1 MRYNVV
7 PTSATSA
14 SLLIQIFPRSL
25 DKLKQLC
32 FQNNISEADPGIPTV
47 TVNPGNKQVLQL
59 R

>member
-1 MRYNVV
+1 MV